1 MYNLLPLLHIKQSQ
15 NECTNFSDWRKQGKY
30 DFETPIRLQY
40 LLQGLGLAIV
50 RALLVTG
57 APDTVV
63 LLGSRDLK
71 RGEAA
76 VQVVDR
82 PTQGSPHEK
91 KMFSFGHC
99 PKRGG
104 GRPLPKFFD
113 PVFPPCCPLYFD
125 INIMLCDTFWSF
137 LTPKSSKVPKF

>member
-1 MYNLLPLLHIKQSQ
+1 MYNLQPLLQIKQSQ
-15 NECTNFSDWRKQGKY
+15 NECTNFSDWRKQGKD
-30 DFETPIRLQY
+30 DFETAIRLQY

-57 APDTVV
+57 DPDTVV

-82 PTQGSPHEK
+82 PSQIICIS
-91 KMFSFGHC
+91 
-99 PKRGG
+99 
-104 GRPLPKFFD
+104 D
-113 PVFPPCCPLYFD
+113 PNIKD
-125 INIMLCDTFWSF
+125 IAG
-137 LTPKSSKVPKF
+137 